1 MSPCQTGA
9 GTSSGC
15 CTVFAGRVERWR
27 APIGVCLFF
36 KGFSMRIHALATLVV
51 ALILTT
57 ACPKKSYVV
66 AAAPTEPGH
75 FAVILERSPT
85 GWAAHCEVGCQ
96 WTDVTMS
103 CNGCEVQLDASGIAG
118 IALANPSPA
127 PKGFAFV
134 VSDARDGW
142 TARGIQGVR
151 WQNLSWSC
159 GAVVCRGRLYETG
172 VGSV

>member
-1 MSPCQTGA
+1 ME
-9 GTSSGC
+9 TSYW
-15 CTVFAGRVERWR
+15 RV
-27 APIGVCLFF
+27 PFF
-36 KGFSMRIHALATLVV
+36 KGFSMRIHAVATFAV
-51 ALILTT
+51 ALLLTT

-66 AAAPTEPGH
+66 AAAPAEPAH

-103 CNGCEVQLDASGIAG
+103 CNGCDVQLDASGIA
-118 IALANPSPA
+118 LAYPSPA

-159 GAVVCRGRLYETG
+159 SAVVCRGRLDETG